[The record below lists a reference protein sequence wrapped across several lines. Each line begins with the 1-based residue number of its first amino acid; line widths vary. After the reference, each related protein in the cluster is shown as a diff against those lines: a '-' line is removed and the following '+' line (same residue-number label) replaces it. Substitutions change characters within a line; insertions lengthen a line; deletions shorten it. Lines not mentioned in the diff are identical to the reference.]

1 MSTTSRVKEVRRLN
15 LAKAFSESRLKTHKE
30 FAEKL
35 GMHATRLSQ
44 LISGK
49 ATITDNQARDIEH
62 HLHLKRHWLDSKVI
76 RFYVQVSTEK
86 LEEEQSVSPP
96 QGNQNASSEDKD
108 AQGNKKEDKEEKEP
122 PIITALKSLN
132 TQWDGDI
139 KPVKK
144 AEWILG
150 KYDLLLTVELLDID
164 DIHTF
169 ISMLHHTGKVKR
181 TETILT
187 IKSTERF
194 D

>member
-1 MSTTSRVKEVRRLN
+1 MSNFSRLHQIRRSN
-15 LAKAFSESRLKTHKE
+15 LEKAFIESRLRTHQE
-30 FAEKL
+30 FAAKL
-35 GMHATRLSQ
+35 GIHKTRLSQ
-44 LISGK
+44 LINGK
-49 ATITDNQARDIEH
+49 VSITDNQAREIEH
-62 HLHLKRHWLDSKVI
+62 TLHLKRHWLDSRVI

-86 LEEEQSVSPP
+86 LEEAEIVGNTLEEQGVSR
-96 QGNQNASSEDKD
+96 GAV
-108 AQGNKKEDKEEKEP
+108 EP
-122 PIITALKSLN
+122 EGESPIITALRLLN
-132 TQWDGDI
+132 EKWDGDI

-144 AEWILG
+144 LEWILG

-169 ISMLHHTGKVKR
+169 ISMLHHSGKVKR